1 MARAE
6 PWRRTGRKAGNDHWL
21 GLEEL
26 SIVEISLYDD
36 QWRQQGRGLIQLERK
51 AVEDESEGQTWKGW
65 FLAIEDGYYEWWVG
79 HHYPGKVLP
88 FHFCGRQA
96 HRCTVPTFYRDP
108 IHVDVFRVLPKEAY
122 LELTWLDEAKKD
134 RARGILAEHEKAPPG
149 TAVPAPVRPGTGVAV
164 PGGDAAPG
172 EVQEGLE
179 GIQGLAQALG
189 KGRPP
194 GEAGEGLA
202 EKREKKRKK
211 KASDNEDK
219 DGDAGGLHDVLRKR
233 KAAAPVSSALKMA
246 RTDQKKA
253 KKKKKTS
260 KKKRGRKNEEKS
272 SQDKGS
278 SASSESSSTSE
289 SLFRLAALPQG
300 VDRPHRLHQE
310 RPGALANL
318 TLKRF
323 QELLNRSNGGGA
335 ASQEQEMP
343 PVARAYL
350 NQLYLIRHGEGAIG
364 IRNVRELRT
373 LSAIVD
379 LVASNDPLRALD
391 IAIQRMKPIEVFVEQ
406 GQWSQA
412 SLLELVLPESEQR
425 AWFRQELKAAH
436 QEHKAELRL
445 QKDQWP
451 KRRSPWYPGSPGAAA
466 AEQKE
471 QSGKED
477 TPPGNG
483 GGPAPGK
490 GKKGRGKGKKGGK
503 RW

>member
-1 MARAE
+1 MACAE

-51 AVEDESEGQTWKGW
+51 AVEDEESEGQTWKGW

-164 PGGDAAPG
+164 PRGDAAPG

-189 KGRPP
+189 QGRPP
-194 GEAGEGLA
+194 GEAGEDLA

-253 KKKKKTS
+253 KKKKTS
-260 KKKRGRKNEEKS
+260 RKKRGRKNEEKS
-272 SQDKGS
+272 SQDEGS

-300 VDRPHRLHQE
+300 VDRLHRLHQE

-350 NQLYLIRHGEGAIG
+350 NQLYLIRHGE
-364 IRNVRELRT
+364 
-373 LSAIVD
+373 D
-379 LVASNDPLRALD
+379 
-391 IAIQRMKPIEVFVEQ
+391 EV
-406 GQWSQA
+406 
-412 SLLELVLPESEQR
+412 
-425 AWFRQELKAAH
+425 ELKRV
-436 QEHKAELRL
+436 L
-445 QKDQWP
+445 
-451 KRRSPWYPGSPGAAA
+451 
-466 AEQKE
+466 
-471 QSGKED
+471 
-477 TPPGNG
+477 
-483 GGPAPGK
+483 
-490 GKKGRGKGKKGGK
+490 RGKGKLPGPQGAPRGHCLAALCNTKSSLGSK
-503 RW
+503 SL

>member
-1 MARAE
+1 M
-6 PWRRTGRKAGNDHWL
+6 
-21 GLEEL
+21 
-26 SIVEISLYDD
+26 
-36 QWRQQGRGLIQLERK
+36 
-51 AVEDESEGQTWKGW
+51 
-65 FLAIEDGYYEWWVG
+65 
-79 HHYPGKVLP
+79 P

-122 LELTWLDEAKKD
+122 LELTWLDDAMKE
-134 RARGILAEHEKAPPG
+134 RARGRVAEHEKQLPG
-149 TAVPAPVRPGTGVAV
+149 TAAPDPAHPGSGVAG

-172 EVQEGLE
+172 EVQEGLG
-179 GIQGLAQALG
+179 GIQGLAKAFGQG
-189 KGRPP
+189 KPP
-194 GEAGEGLA
+194 GEVGGDLA
-202 EKREKKRKK
+202 EKKVKKRKK

-219 DGDAGGLHDVLRKR
+219 DSDGGGLHDVLRKR
-233 KAAAPVSSALKMA
+233 KAAAPVSSALKMG
-246 RTDQKKA
+246 RTDQKKT

-260 KKKRGRKNEEKS
+260 KKKRIRKSDEKS
-272 SQDKGS
+272 SHDEGS
-278 SASSESSSTSE
+278 SGSSGSTSTSE

-300 VDRPHRLHQE
+300 VDRLHKLHQE
-310 RPGALANL
+310 RLGALPNL
-318 TLKRF
+318 ILKRF

-350 NQLYLIRHGEGAIG
+350 NQLYLIRHGEGTIG

-391 IAIQRMKPIEVFVEQ
+391 IALQRMKSIEVFVEQ

-425 AWFRQELKAAH
+425 AWFRQELKAAQ

-445 QKDQWP
+445 QKTSGQRGDPRAIQAHQEP
-451 KRRSPWYPGSPGAAA
+451 QSRSKKNKAERRTLHQETEEVQPPARGRKV
-466 AEQKE
+466 E
-471 QSGKED
+471 GKERKEERGGRGGCKW
-477 TPPGNG
+477 PIAAVSGNG
-483 GGPAPGK
+483 
-490 GKKGRGKGKKGGK
+490 
-503 RW
+503 